1 MPTDE
6 EIHIAFEKGEAAVR
20 GLFRDGTVQVEE
32 LARQLAKQGEALR
45 MIGHVQ
51 ASTHRHIAY

>member
-20 GLFRDGTVQVEE
+20 GLFRAGAVQVEE
-32 LARQLAKQGEALR
+32 LARQLAKARGSAEDDRPCTSLDP
-45 MIGHVQ
+45 
-51 ASTHRHIAY
+51 